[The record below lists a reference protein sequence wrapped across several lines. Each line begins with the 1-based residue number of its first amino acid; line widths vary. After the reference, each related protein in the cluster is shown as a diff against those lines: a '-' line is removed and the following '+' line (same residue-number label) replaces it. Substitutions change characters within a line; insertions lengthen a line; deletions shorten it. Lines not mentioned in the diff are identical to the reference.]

1 MEYVN
6 RKQTYLL
13 DQVESALKNDAMKHD
28 IYIYNMPGIF

>member
-13 DQVESALKNDAMKHD
+13 DQVESASKNDET
-28 IYIYNMPGIF
+28 